1 MWTGCIGSSGW
12 PPVPVD
18 RMVSS
23 VLDDV
28 LPYLTCPT
36 CGSDLSP
43 AGAAVRCPRAHTFDV
58 AKQGY
63 LNLVSAKSAGISG
76 DSPAMVEARARF
88 QSAGHF
94 APVVGAVVTAAQR
107 ATVDRPPGCVV
118 DIGAGVGHYL
128 APVLDALPGRVG
140 LALDVSKAALRR
152 AARAHVRAGAIGCDT
167 WHGLPVRGG
176 SVAVALS
183 IFAPRNPA
191 EIHRVL
197 GPGGVLIVV
206 SPTARH
212 LVELV
217 WKLSLLK
224 VEPEKRDRI
233 EAAMAP
239 YCQLSSE
246 DDWEFTMSLSH
257 KDIDAVVAMGPSA
270 WHTNPAVLR
279 ERVRELAEPM
289 PVTASV
295 VVSTYRRRTE

>member
-1 MWTGCIGSSGW
+1 
-12 PPVPVD
+12 
-18 RMVSS
+18 MVSS

-36 CGSDLSP
+36 CASDLTL
-43 AGAAVRCPRAHTFDV
+43 AGSAVRCPRAHTFDV

-76 DSPAMVEARARF
+76 DTPAMVEARSRF
-88 QSAGHF
+88 LSAGHF
-94 APVVGAVVTAAQR
+94 APVVRAVVAAAQR
-107 ATVDRPPGCVV
+107 AMADRPAGCVV

-152 AARAHVRAGAIGCDT
+152 AARAHPRAGAVGCDT
-167 WHGLPVRGG
+167 WHGLPVRSG
-176 SVAVALS
+176 SAALALS
-183 IFAPRNPA
+183 VFAPRNPA

-197 GPGGVLIVV
+197 GGNGVLIVV

-217 WKLSLLK
+217 WKLDLLK

-233 EAAMAP
+233 EAALAP

-257 KDIDAVVAMGPSA
+257 GDIVSAVGMGPSS
-270 WHTNPAVLR
+270 WHTNAAVMHD
-279 ERVRELAEPM
+279 RVRALDEPM
-289 PVTASV
+289 AVTASV
-295 VVSTYRRRTE
+295 IVSSYRKRAKEDR

>member
-1 MWTGCIGSSGW
+1 
-12 PPVPVD
+12 
-18 RMVSS
+18 
-23 VLDDV
+23 
-28 LPYLTCPT
+28 
-36 CGSDLSP
+36 
-43 AGAAVRCPRAHTFDV
+43 
-58 AKQGY
+58 
-63 LNLVSAKSAGISG
+63 
-76 DSPAMVEARARF
+76 
-88 QSAGHF
+88 
-94 APVVGAVVTAAQR
+94 
-107 ATVDRPPGCVV
+107 VDRPLGCVV

-167 WHGLPVRGG
+167 WHGLPVRSG

-233 EAAMAP
+233 EAAIAP

-279 ERVRELAEPM
+279 ERVRALDEPV

-295 VVSTYRRRTE
+295 VVSTYRRRAEKLT